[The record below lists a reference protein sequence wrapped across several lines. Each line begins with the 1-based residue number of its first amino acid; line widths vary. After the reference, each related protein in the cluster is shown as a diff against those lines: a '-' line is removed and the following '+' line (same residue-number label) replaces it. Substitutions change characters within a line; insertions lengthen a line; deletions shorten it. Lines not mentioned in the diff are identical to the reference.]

1 MINAAFFNQYFL
13 VQNEVIGAL
22 KRLPEIRVLI
32 VDIADRPTPE
42 QAEKACEVLRENHC
56 GVVFTINEWGL
67 DEAGVIARYIAMISA
82 LHVNWCVDDP
92 FFMEIFHDRPLKSA
106 FNRLDFVSNR
116 AYVEPLRAKGF
127 IAHFLPLATDPSL
140 FFPFSGNTGY
150 KRNVC
155 FVGNSYRK
163 QLDEF
168 CAGHGDF
175 LQRLVPFMGEALKN
189 RESDVTTDISS
200 EVTRKL
206 ASEVL
211 PLSLPAR
218 KANFIVK
225 HFISYLF
232 RKRFV
237 CGLARAYPD
246 FVVFGDEFWLCD
258 LPKEQVSLS
267 VGYYTN
273 LNQTYGETRINID
286 INRVVITE
294 GLTQRVFDCLAGGN
308 FIMTD
313 KKSIISEF
321 FKTEGEDREVVV
333 FNNELH
339 CRELIDYFLLHEAE
353 RKAIA
358 ERGRKRVLAQHTYDH
373 RLRTLFGVL
382 SEHLRART
390 RS

>member
-189 RESDVTTDISS
+189 RESDVTTDISF
-200 EVTRKL
+200 
-206 ASEVL
+206 
-211 PLSLPAR
+211 PFPCPPAR
-218 KANFIVK
+218 RI
-225 HFISYLF
+225 
-232 RKRFV
+232 
-237 CGLARAYPD
+237 
-246 FVVFGDEFWLCD
+246 
-258 LPKEQVSLS
+258 SLS
-267 VGYYTN
+267 SILYPTCSERGSCAAWRAP
-273 LNQTYGETRINID
+273 TRILWCSAMSSGSATCPRNKY
-286 INRVVITE
+286 RSPWVIIRT
-294 GLTQRVFDCLAGGN
+294 
-308 FIMTD
+308 
-313 KKSIISEF
+313 SIKPMEKPESIS
-321 FKTEGEDREVVV
+321 TSIASSS
-333 FNNELH
+333 L
-339 CRELIDYFLLHEAE
+339 
-353 RKAIA
+353 KA
-358 ERGRKRVLAQHTYDH
+358 
-373 RLRTLFGVL
+373 
-382 SEHLRART
+382 
-390 RS
+390 